1 MKTAA
6 AIIMAMA
13 IAQPALAAFDYV
25 PPPEAPALAVAEET
39 AGTLGETL
47 ARLAPEGT
55 ELAWDHRIDPDQPL
69 DRVYQDWQ
77 SLLEGEGLAWTAG
90 AGGTLLVH
98 PASVAAVAASTATA
112 PAPASWRV
120 VNGELLRDVLDRWA
134 GRAHVDVVWLTD
146 RRWRLDESR
155 VYEGSFLDAARQL
168 LFALSHLPVAP
179 VGELAAN
186 GRTLTMVHRAP
197 TAALEEES

>member
-1 MKTAA
+1 MKTIA
-6 AIIMAMA
+6 AIVMTMA
-13 IAQPALAAFDYV
+13 ITLPALAAFDCV

-47 ARLAPEGT
+47 ARLAPDGT
-55 ELAWDHRIDPDQPL
+55 ELAWDHRLDPDQPL

-98 PASVAAVAASTATA
+98 PASVAAAASTATP
-112 PAPASWRV
+112 PAPAAWRV
-120 VNGELLRDVLDRWA
+120 INGELLRNVLDRW
-134 GRAHVDVVWLTD
+134 GSRARVDVVWLTD

-186 GRTLTMVHRAP
+186 GRTLTMVHQAP
-197 TAALEEES
+197 TAASEEES